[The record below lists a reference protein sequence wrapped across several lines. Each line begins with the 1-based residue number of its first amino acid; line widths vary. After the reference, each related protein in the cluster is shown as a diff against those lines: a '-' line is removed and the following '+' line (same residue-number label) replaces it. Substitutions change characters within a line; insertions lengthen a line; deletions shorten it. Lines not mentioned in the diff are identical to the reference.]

1 MKNKVLVFGVVV
13 IGIVVLIV
21 SLLSMQVF
29 KGNQSVGKVTEDF
42 NGEIKEFNI
51 IAKSWEFIPSIIE
64 VNKGD
69 KVILNI
75 ESIDVTHGISISEF
89 GIREY
94 LNPRKSITLEFIADK
109 SGEFSFF
116 CNVYCG
122 NGHGSMN
129 GILIV
134 N

>member
-1 MKNKVLVFGVVV
+1 MVLV
-13 IGIVVLIV
+13 VLAFLIF
-21 SLLSMQVF
+21 F
-29 KGNQSVGKVTEDF
+29 KPNNANFT
-42 NGEIKEFNI
+42 GEIKTFNI
-51 IAKSWEFIPSIIE
+51 VAKQFSFDPPSIE

-75 ESIDVTHGISISEF
+75 QSIDVTHGIRISEF
-89 GIREY
+89 GVNSLLQSGETVKI
-94 LNPRKSITLEFIADK
+94 EFIADK

-122 NGHGSMN
+122 NGHNNMRGR
-129 GILIV
+129 LIV